1 MNDIFAPQPVIS
13 VIIKDG
19 WPVENSVGIVVGA
32 PELAD
37 GVHELYA
44 APQLTLAAADVLAER
59 HRQITAEGWTLA
71 HDDEQNQYGDLV
83 IAASCYARHAY
94 SRGWVYN
101 PESPERYQDAEI
113 PDDWPWDDTW
123 WKPTDPRRDLVKAT
137 ALLLADI
144 ERRDRQSQDIQK

>member
-1 MNDIFAPQPVIS
+1 MTIQRFMPIASSAIMLSKQGDYVRYSDYLEHLNLSP
-13 VIIKDG
+13 
-19 WPVENSVGIVVGA
+19 
-32 PELAD
+32 
-37 GVHELYA
+37 
-44 APQLTLAAADVLAER
+44 AAADVLAER
-59 HRQITAEGWTLA
+59 HRQIAIKGWTLA

-123 WKPTDPRRDLVKAT
+123 WKPTDPRRDLVKAA

-144 ERRDRQSQDIQK
+144 ERRDRLDQNNQK

>member
-1 MNDIFAPQPVIS
+1 MERLNLS
-13 VIIKDG
+13 
-19 WPVENSVGIVVGA
+19 
-32 PELAD
+32 
-37 GVHELYA
+37 
-44 APQLTLAAADVLAER
+44 TAAADVLAER